1 MSSANQDKALQ
12 VRPPIA
18 VYTFEVDGT
27 CQVFYIPG
35 VPNWIMGQAPGG
47 AHTMIT
53 NFLTLQAEGGSVY
66 VKFFGRASP
75 PGPSIAGGA
84 GFVESTG
91 ISGTPTAPG
100 PNPSPDAGGGIL
112 VGEVPLRFDLS
123 DLQAKQTG
131 DVVTPI
137 QYMSYTGV
145 DGAILRVWRSSG
157 R

>member
-18 VYTFEVDGT
+18 VYTFDVEAAN
-27 CQVFYIPG
+27 CNVFYIPG

-53 NFLTLQAEGGSVY
+53 NFITLQAEGGAVY

-75 PGPSIAGGA
+75 PGPNIGGGD
-84 GFVESTG
+84 GFVANTG
-91 ISGTPTAPG
+91 VDSFTAPG
-100 PNPSPDAGGGIL
+100 PNPSPDPGGGIL